1 MTMSTAV
8 IVAKISIA
16 GTLGNVVTD
25 YAWQSLAEGAG
36 IIEEISP
43 DECANYVSKLTV
55 HV

>member
-16 GTLGNVVTD
+16 GTIGNVAMD
-25 YAWQSLAEGAG
+25 YAWQSFAEPAG
-36 IIEEISP
+36 ITVEISP
-43 DECANYVSKLTV
+43 GEYATDVSELTL